1 MDKYIISIGET
12 QLKSLL
18 PIDHNIFKVLHFEK
32 LTDGSYLL
40 SYQSTREMV
49 IVKRTE
55 LEALLEETKDI

>member
-1 MDKYIISIGET
+1 MEKYIINIGET

-18 PIDHNIFKVLHFEK
+18 PIDHNIFKILHFEK

-40 SYQSTREMV
+40 SYQANREMV

-55 LEALLEETKDI
+55 LEELLEETKEI